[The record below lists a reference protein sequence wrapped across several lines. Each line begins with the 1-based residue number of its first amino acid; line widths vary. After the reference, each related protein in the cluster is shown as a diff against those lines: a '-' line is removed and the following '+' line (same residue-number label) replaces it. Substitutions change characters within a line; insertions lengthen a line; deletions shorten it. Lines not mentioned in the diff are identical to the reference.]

1 MWQLDRRGRGQV
13 TGNVGVRGTNTVMRR
28 RMLGGPVRRG
38 GGGFSLPCEVRATSI
53 SDPVDRGAFVSLIG
67 NPLYQPPTEQCFVDR
82 LPARIAVPF
91 ADDPEILQLSG
102 VQLDRL

>member
-13 TGNVGVRGTNTVMRR
+13 TGNVGVRGTNTVRRR

-82 LPARIAVPF
+82 LPALSLIHISEPTRLLSISYAV
-91 ADDPEILQLSG
+91 
-102 VQLDRL
+102 